1 MIGEDKFYEFPWA
14 DVVAMMLRERGIST
28 GYWQPGARLRF
39 GAAMAGPSTED
50 VLPSGIVSVHML
62 TLRQVPGP
70 GDFVFSAE
78 EVLAASSGVV
88 ISDLRQPE
96 VVAKRP
102 APRKRLTKPKT

>member
-1 MIGEDKFYEFPWA
+1 MIGDDKFYEFPWA

-39 GAAMAGPSTED
+39 GAAMAGPSSED
-50 VLPSGIVSVHML
+50 ALPSGIVSVHML

-70 GDFVFSAE
+70 GEFIFSAE

-88 ISDLRQPE
+88 ISNLPQPTA
-96 VVAKRP
+96 VAKKT
-102 APRKRLTKPKT
+102 APRKRAPKPKG